1 MNGLRRQRTLERP
14 AVVSGFG
21 YWSGRDV
28 RVEFRPAPADSGV
41 VFVRSDLG
49 PQARIPALVKHRVES
64 PRRTNLRVGSASV
77 EMIEH
82 IMAAL
87 SGLQIDNCEVWVDAP
102 EMPGL
107 DGSAQPFV
115 EALDEAGVVTLDAPR
130 MQIRVRETIRVG
142 DDNCWLEA
150 RPAPR
155 AGWSAGGMTL
165 KFRIDYPEQRAIGRQ
180 TIGVSVSPESFR
192 RELAPCRTFALKQEA
207 DWLRAQGLGKR
218 VTTDH
223 LLIYDEHGPI
233 DNELR
238 FTDECVRHKALDLV
252 GDLALGGCD
261 VVGHFVAQC
270 SGHRLN
276 AELVKV
282 LLVEG
287 ELIGARRKSA

>member
-1 MNGLRRQRTLERP
+1 M
-14 AVVSGFG
+14 SGFG

-28 RVEFRPAPADSGV
+28 RVEFRPASIDSGV
-41 VFVRSDLG
+41 TFVRTDIG

-64 PRRTNLRVGSASV
+64 PRRTNLRVGQASV

-115 EALDEAGVVTLDAPR
+115 EALDTAGVVTQDAPR
-130 MQIRVRETIRVG
+130 LQLRVLETIRVG
-142 DDNCWLEA
+142 DENSWLEA

-155 AGWSAGGMTL
+155 SGWSGGGMTL
-165 KFRIDYPEQRAIGRQ
+165 KFRIDYPEHRAIGRQ
-180 TIGVSVSPESFR
+180 TLGVSLSPNSFR

-207 DWLRAQGLGKR
+207 DWLRAQGLAKR
-218 VTTDH
+218 VTMEH
-223 LLIYDEHGPI
+223 LLVYGENGPI

-238 FTDECVRHKALDLV
+238 FIDECVRHKALDLV
-252 GDLALGGCD
+252 GDLALSGCD
-261 VVGHFVAQC
+261 VVGHFVAHC

-276 AELVKV
+276 SEMVKA

-287 ELIGARRKSA
+287 ELVGAHRRSA